1 MTRLLSPAQIEQYR
15 EEGFV
20 VVEGILD
27 EPTRQAMQDAP
38 SALVERSLSVIH
50 HVRTIHGSAQNTS
63 DSPRGLPLYE
73 LAAPDA

>member
-1 MTRLLSPAQIEQYR
+1 MTRLLSPAQIEQYH

-27 EPTRQAMQDAP
+27 EPTRQAMQDAL

-50 HVRTIHGSAQNTS
+50 HVRTIHGSAKNTS
-63 DSPRGLPLYE
+63 DSPRGLLLYE
-73 LAAPDA
+73 LAAADA